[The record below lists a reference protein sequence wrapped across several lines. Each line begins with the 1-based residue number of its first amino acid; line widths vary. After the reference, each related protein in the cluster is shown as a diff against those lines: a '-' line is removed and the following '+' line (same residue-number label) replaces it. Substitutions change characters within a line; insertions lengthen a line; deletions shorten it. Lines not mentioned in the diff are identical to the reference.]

1 MAIKELSKSP
11 YDNIKMMVMNSHKQL
26 TDLIPEAAKADLSTS
41 LLLDQIHHQF
51 KYAKNADKLQ
61 QCTPESIAG
70 VIKHCCQLGL
80 ELGWGSGTPDIYLI
94 PYSKDCQMQ
103 MSYTGE
109 LKLARRSGLLK
120 SAYSDIIYSGDE
132 FEAWNDM
139 DGQHFK
145 HKKTGWQNQSP
156 ENIQAVYAVAV
167 TNDGTPYL
175 EVMTKDA
182 IDLLEAKT
190 RKGSNQSPAWRDWWD
205 QMARKTVLRRV
216 LKKLP
221 QGKEQPLAESI
232 DNQASVIEVQTS
244 DKGNVKQLTAK
255 EMV

>member
-1 MAIKELSKSP
+1 MATKELAKTP
-11 YDNIKMMVMNSHKQL
+11 YDSVKTLVMNSHKQL
-26 TDLIPEAAKADLSTS
+26 ASLIPEPAKADLNPG

-51 KYAKNADKLQ
+51 KYAKNADKLMS
-61 QCTPESIAG
+61 CSPESIAG

-94 PYSKDCQMQ
+94 PYGKDAQMQ
-103 MSYTGE
+103 LSYTGD

-167 TNDGTPYL
+167 TTDDTPYL
-175 EVMTKDA
+175 EVMTKEA
-182 IDLLEAKT
+182 IDELERKT
-190 RKGSNQSPAWRDWWD
+190 RKGQNQSPAWRDWWD

-221 QGKEQPLAESI
+221 QGKEQPLAESL
-232 DNQASVIEVQTS
+232 DNQSMTIDVETKDTNVQ
-244 DKGNVKQLTAK
+244 QLTSK
-255 EMV
+255 DMIG